1 MDFEGGKRMIKK
13 NTSFSLHLCY
23 QGNPHSWFLTF
34 LIQGLKQFIR
44 DGRKKVPQRRQREK
58 GIGRAKE

>member
-1 MDFEGGKRMIKK
+1 MIKK